1 MAIVIKNINIPNKM
15 SVSIQTCLKPT
26 PLIITERTIMKNH
39 FAGTILEITLN
50 GKGMFS
56 IGNINPLNM
65 TVGRNI
71 PMREINIADC
81 WEAVEEEINNPN
93 DKATSVN
100 KMLSA
105 IKSDKSPTIGTSK
118 TKTASNKILM
128 MLKKDRIK

>member
-81 WEAVEEEINNPN
+81 
-93 DKATSVN
+93 
-100 KMLSA
+100 
-105 IKSDKSPTIGTSK
+105 
-118 TKTASNKILM
+118 
-128 MLKKDRIK
+128 